1 MKRRIKNKIAK
12 RKGLIPSIS
21 RQEKSK
27 YQRDRRKLISEY
39 NKNIRKVNIQL
50 TRIRREFGN
59 LQYSSK
65 KLVEDI
71 TARKNLRKAYN
82 LKSGRIQIRKS
93 LSNADLRDLNVL
105 LNKFLKTK
113 TRTVAGIK
121 ARRDSARLGIKQLIG
136 DVDTDIDD
144 ESVDQFARTFQNADF
159 RWLSRYGIDES
170 EFVTMIH
177 ESVSDRWTEDY
188 FVEKLVDY
196 MKIIPDED
204 MKDDLV
210 GLYNK
215 YVRGNYFGL

>member
-12 RKGLIPSIS
+12 RKGLIPSVS
-21 RQEKSK
+21 KQEKSK
-27 YQRDRRKLISEY
+27 YQRDRRKLINEY
-39 NKNIRKVNIQL
+39 NNNIRKVNRQL

-71 TARKNLRKAYN
+71 TVRKNLRKAYN

-93 LSNADLRDLNVL
+93 LSNTDLRDLNSL
-105 LNKFLKTK
+105 LNKFLKAK

-121 ARRDSARLGIKQLIG
+121 ARRESAKAGIRQLIG

-170 EFVTMIH
+170 EFVNMVLA
-177 ESVSDRWTEDY
+177 SLSDNWTEGY
-188 FVEKLVDY
+188 FVETLVDY
-196 MKIIPDED
+196 MQIIPDED

>member
-12 RKGLIPSIS
+12 RKGLIPSVSKI
-21 RQEKSK
+21 EKSK
-27 YQRDRRKLISEY
+27 YQRDRRKLINEY
-39 NKNIRKVNIQL
+39 NKNIRKVNIKL

-82 LKSGRIQIRKS
+82 LKSGHIQIRKS
-93 LSNADLRDLNVL
+93 LSNADLRDLNSL

-113 TRTVAGIK
+113 TRTIAGIK
-121 ARRDSARLGIKQLIG
+121 ARRESAKAGLKQLIG

-144 ESVDQFARTFQNADF
+144 ESIDQFARTFQNADF

-170 EFVTMIH
+170 EFINIVL
-177 ESVSDRWTEDY
+177 ESLRDSWTEDY
-188 FVEKLVDY
+188 FVETLVDY
-196 MKIIPDED
+196 MQIIPDED

-215 YVRGNYFGL
+215 YVRDNYFEL

>member
-12 RKGLIPSIS
+12 RKGLIQRVSKI
-21 RQEKSK
+21 EKSK
-27 YQRDRRKLISEY
+27 YQRDRRKLTNEY
-39 NKNIRKVNIQL
+39 NQNIRKVNRLLI
-50 TRIRREFGN
+50 RIRREFGS

-82 LKSGRIQIRKS
+82 IKSGRIQIRKS
-93 LSNADLRDLNVL
+93 LSNTDLRDLNVL

-113 TRTVAGIK
+113 TRTVAGIR
-121 ARRDSARLGIKQLIG
+121 ARRESARLGLKQLIG

-144 ESVDQFARTFQNADF
+144 ESIDQFARTFQNADF
-159 RWLSRYGIDES
+159 KWLTRYGIDES
-170 EFVTMIH
+170 EFVKMVQ
-177 ESVSDRWTEDY
+177 SAVSDKWTEDY
-188 FVEKLVDY
+188 FVETLVDY
-196 MKIIPDED
+196 MQIIPDED

>member
-12 RKGLIPSIS
+12 RKGLIPSVSKI
-21 RQEKSK
+21 EKSK
-27 YQRDRRKLISEY
+27 YQRDRRKLINEY
-39 NKNIRKVNIQL
+39 NENIRKVNRQL
-50 TRIRREFGN
+50 TRIRREFGS

-71 TARKNLRKAYN
+71 IARKNLRKAYN
-82 LKSGRIQIRKS
+82 IKSGRIQIRKS
-93 LSNADLRDLNVL
+93 LSNTDLRDLNSL

-121 ARRDSARLGIKQLIG
+121 ARRESARLGLKQLIG

-170 EFVTMIH
+170 EFVNMVF
-177 ESVSDRWTEDY
+177 ESLRDKWTEDY
-188 FVEKLVDY
+188 FVETLVDY
-196 MKIIPDED
+196 MQIIPDED

>member
-12 RKGLIPSIS
+12 RKGLIPSVSKI
-21 RQEKSK
+21 EKSK
-27 YQRDRRKLISEY
+27 YQSDRRKLINEY
-39 NKNIRKVNIQL
+39 NENIRKVNRQL
-50 TRIRREFGN
+50 TRIRREFGS

-82 LKSGRIQIRKS
+82 LKSGRIQIRKC
-93 LSNADLRDLNVL
+93 LSNTDLRDLNVL

-121 ARRDSARLGIKQLIG
+121 ARRESARLGLKQLIG

-144 ESVDQFARTFQNADF
+144 ESIDQFARTFQNADF
-159 RWLSRYGIDES
+159 KWLTRYGIDES
-170 EFVTMIH
+170 EFVKMIQA
-177 ESVSDRWTEDY
+177 SISDRWTEEY
-188 FVEKLVDY
+188 FVETLIDY
-196 MKIIPDED
+196 MNIIPDED

-210 GLYNK
+210 ELYNK

>member
-12 RKGLIPSIS
+12 RKGLIPSVSKI
-21 RQEKSK
+21 EKSK
-27 YQRDRRKLISEY
+27 YQRDRKKLISEY
-39 NKNIRKVNIQL
+39 NENIRKVNRLL
-50 TRIRREFGN
+50 TRIRREFGS

-93 LSNADLRDLNVL
+93 LSNTDLRDLNSL

-113 TRTVAGIK
+113 TRTVAGIR
-121 ARRDSARLGIKQLIG
+121 ARRESARLGLKQLIG

-170 EFVTMIH
+170 EFVNMVF
-177 ESVSDRWTEDY
+177 ESLRDKWTEDY
-188 FVEKLVDY
+188 FVETLVDY
-196 MKIIPDED
+196 MQIIPDED

>member
-12 RKGLIPSIS
+12 RKGLIQSVSKI
-21 RQEKSK
+21 EKSK
-27 YQRDRRKLISEY
+27 YQRDRKKLINEY

-82 LKSGRIQIRKS
+82 LKTGRIQIRKS
-93 LSNADLRDLNVL
+93 LSNTDLRDLNSL

-121 ARRDSARLGIKQLIG
+121 ARRESARLGLKQLIG
-136 DVDTDIDD
+136 DIDTDIDD
-144 ESVDQFARTFQNADF
+144 ESIEKFARTFQNADF
-159 RWLSRYGIDES
+159 RWLTRYGIDES
-170 EFVTMIH
+170 EFVNMVF
-177 ESVSDRWTEDY
+177 ESLRDKWTEEY
-188 FVEKLVDY
+188 FVETLVDY
-196 MKIIPDED
+196 MQIIPDED